1 MIIYITGAS
10 GVGKTTVLKRVPIA
24 GFDLDDL
31 YEKQW
36 KKTSSL
42 AKVKA
47 GLKEDIER
55 LEKRHGEIVLVGLQ
69 GKEDLV
75 FRPDAVILLV
85 RKDYEQFFRQ
95 KLVRDLG
102 LLCKYKKDFEDVF
115 LHKPFGEF
123 RNYVWS
129 NDVIGIK
136 SLDEFKKGVEKV
148 NTKIKADFPEA
159 KACEANQVPALIRQL
174 VGAR

>member
-10 GVGKTTVLKRVPIA
+10 GVGKTTVLSKVPIP

-55 LEKRHGEIVLVGLQ
+55 LEKRHGSIVLVGLQ

-75 FRPDAVILLV
+75 FQPDKVILLV

-102 LLCKYKKDFEDVF
+102 LLCQYKKDFEDVF
-115 LHKPFGEF
+115 LHKPFAEF

-129 NDVIGIK
+129 NDVVGMK
-136 SLDEFKKGVEKV
+136 SLDEFKKGVLKV
-148 NTKIKADFPEA
+148 NAKIKADFPDALTREA
-159 KACEANQVPALIRQL
+159 AQIPATIRQA
-174 VGAR
+174 VAR